1 MTLEVGSELELE
13 VERLA
18 AGGDGVAHH
27 SGIVVFIPGS
37 APGDRL
43 LGRVVEARRR
53 FARAELLELRKP
65 GPGRREPPCRYASTC
80 GGCAWM
86 HLDEVTQ
93 AAARRD
99 VLRDALERIGGLA
112 ALPEIEWLASPRA
125 FGYRGRARVARSGGA
140 VGFRSRG
147 SHAVVD
153 VEECLVLDEAT
164 QGQLRALRALPFRE
178 GDVEIRGF
186 EGALGL
192 RVGPRSFFQANA
204 SLWQDWAQLV
214 AKACGT
220 GELAVEL
227 YAGAGF
233 YTIGLERSFRT
244 VIAVE
249 RSRAVRD
256 LRHNTGARV
265 AHTSVEAFAAAQLPE
280 LRPDLV
286 LLNPPRAGCE
296 RSVIDAIA
304 AVRPQRIVYV
314 SCDPATLARDLAV
327 LRDSYLVRRVVAIDA
342 LPQTNSVESLVLL
355 DTQSSTRIE
364 SRRGEDAGAF

>member
-1 MTLEVGSELELE
+1 MTLEVGAELELE

-27 SGIVVFIPGS
+27 SGIVVFVPAS

-43 LGRVVEARRR
+43 LGRIVESRRR
-53 FARAELLELRKP
+53 FARAEPLELRKP
-65 GPGRREPPCRYASTC
+65 GPGRREPPCRYAGTC

-86 HLDEVTQ
+86 HLDEETQ
-93 AAARRD
+93 ATARRD
-99 VLRDALERIGGLA
+99 VLRDALERIGGFA
-112 ALPEIEWLASPRA
+112 ALPEIEWLPAPRP
-125 FGYRGRARVARSGGA
+125 FGYRARARIARAGGA
-140 VGFRSRG
+140 VGFRSRR

-164 QGQLRALRALPFRE
+164 QAQLRALRARPFRE

-186 EGALGL
+186 DRALGL
-192 RVGPRSFFQANA
+192 RVGPHSFFQANA
-204 SLWQDWAQLV
+204 PLLEDWVRLV
-214 AKACGT
+214 AEACGA

-233 YTIGLERSFRT
+233 YTVGLERSFRT

-249 RSRAVRD
+249 RSRAAGD

-265 AHTSVEAFAAAQLPE
+265 AHSSAEAFAAAQLPE
-280 LRPDLV
+280 LRPDLI
-286 LLNPPRAGCE
+286 LLNPPRVGCD

-304 AVRPQRIVYV
+304 AARPKRVVYV
-314 SCDPATLARDLAV
+314 SCDPATLARDIAV

-342 LPQTNSVESLVLL
+342 LPQTNSVESLAVL
-355 DTQSSTRIE
+355 DTQSLTRIE
-364 SRRGEDAGAF
+364 SRRGEEAGAF